1 MSIFKKEIETKRVI
15 FNVRLDL
22 AEQLERAKEDAKGFG
37 KKLDVDTFIN
47 KALEKFLKKAE
58 KGIAEI
64 KKKKEK
70 NSKND
75 KRENNNKEESKNE

>member
-22 AEQLERAKEDAKGFG
+22 AEQLEKAKEEARGFG
-37 KKLDVDTFIN
+37 KKLDVDTAIN
-47 KALEKFLKKAE
+47 KSLEKFLKKAE

-64 KKKKEK
+64 KKKDEK
-70 NSKND
+70 NSK
-75 KRENNNKEESKNE
+75 KEKSKNE